1 MPKISVIVPVYKV
14 EIYIGQCIESIL
26 SQTFKDFELIL
37 VDDGSPDNSGA
48 ICDEYAQKDA
58 RIRVFHKKN
67 GGVSS
72 ARNYGIEKAIGDW
85 LCFIDSDD
93 YIGETYLEDFHLTDD
108 IYNTPI
114 QGFGIQRKDSYEIHS
129 IPPESKSQ
137 SDIFY
142 QAELLN
148 ILNSPCYKLFNTE
161 LVRKNDLIYD
171 SKTSYGEDHIF
182 VMNYMR
188 YVKTIQS
195 SSGHSYT
202 YNQTTEVSLTR
213 RKVPRKYLI
222 YYIETIVSLLDS
234 NSKKFGLSHEQM
246 MTVLNKRIYRHW
258 IKLVFSFAKDSET
271 NKEEF
276 SDIINRLKKFKFST
290 VGLSVKNTIVL
301 SLLYYMPNSV
311 IWLII
316 KMLRYQYK

>member
-1 MPKISVIVPVYKV
+1 MTKISVIVPVYKV
-14 EIYIGQCIESIL
+14 EDHIGRCIESIL
-26 SQTFKDFELIL
+26 SQTYREFELIL
-37 VDDGSPDNSGA
+37 VDDGSPDNSGV

-58 RIRVFHKKN
+58 RIRVFHKEN

-72 ARNYGIEKAIGDW
+72 ARNYGIEKATGDW

-93 YIGETYLEDFHLTDD
+93 YIGKTYLEDFHLTDD
-108 IYNTPI
+108 IYNMPI

-129 IPPESKSQ
+129 IPVESKSQ

-148 ILNSPCYKLFNTE
+148 ILNSPCYKLFSTD
-161 LVRKNDLIYD
+161 LIRKNELIYD
-171 SKTSYGEDHIF
+171 SNTSYGEDHIF

-188 YVKTIQS
+188 FIKTIQGNI
-195 SSGHSYT
+195 GHSYT

-222 YYIETIVSLLDS
+222 YYIETIVSLLES
-234 NSKKFGLSHEQM
+234 NSKKFGLSIDQM
-246 MTVLNKRIYRHW
+246 NTVLNKRIYRHW
-258 IKLVFSFAKDSET
+258 IKLLFSFAKDSEI

-276 SDIINRLKKFKFST
+276 SDIIRRLKMFRFST
-290 VGLSVKNTIVL
+290 VGLSGKNSVIL
-301 SLLYYMPNSV
+301 GLLYYMPNSV

-316 KMLRYQYK
+316 KMLRYQYQ